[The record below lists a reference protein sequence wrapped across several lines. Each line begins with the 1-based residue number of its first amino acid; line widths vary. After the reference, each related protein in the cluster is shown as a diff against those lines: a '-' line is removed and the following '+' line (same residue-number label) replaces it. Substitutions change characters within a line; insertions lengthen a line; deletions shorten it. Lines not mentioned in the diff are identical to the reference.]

1 MKDDVTIFKPYPFK
15 VGQKMRIDGSGRNGD
30 WEVVD
35 IGTNKMTIRCPISH
49 KELKCDKFCFFVEE
63 RANEEWPK
71 IEN

>member
-63 RANEEWPK
+63 RINEDWPK

>member
-15 VGQKMRIDGSGRNGD
+15 VGQKIRIDGSGRNGD

-63 RANEEWPK
+63 RINEDWPK